1 MIILESLILLNIRM
15 PDSHF
20 KLIEALCEKFD
31 IRESIIQHIDF
42 EKWEEEIDRKEKIKN
57 KVYTKRWKRKS
68 NHYDSLKFNNLGR

>member
-1 MIILESLILLNIRM
+1 MLKSLILLNIRM

-31 IRESIIQHIDF
+31 IRDSIIQHIDF
-42 EKWEEEIDRKEKIKN
+42 EKWEEELDRKEKIRN

-68 NHYDSLKFNNLGR
+68 NHYDSFKYNQVGR